1 MSISQRGLTR
11 LYVKAVSTELA
22 VSHVD
27 YFHPG
32 GRGRAGGVLEHV
44 QLHGSEGLGPIST
57 ALHSH

>member
-1 MSISQRGLTR
+1 MMSISHRGLTK

-32 GRGRAGGVLEHV
+32 GRSGVGGCPRRCSVTW
-44 QLHGSEGLGPIST
+44 I
-57 ALHSH
+57 